1 MVGHCDL
8 CDPSGLFYAR
18 KKMNELITVRK
29 ETIGNAVSARELYL
43 GLGLDKSN
51 WAKWFVTNIEEN
63 GFFAQGVD
71 FVQLVT
77 MTSSPNPPKDFAI
90 TIEFAKHLA
99 MMAKT
104 EKAHEYRNY
113 FLECEKKVFTPVAKT
128 LSSVL
133 KDNLEIAIFFGLE
146 GNNAKIAANTATRK
160 LTGTDPMALLEITLV
175 APVQERT
182 MTPSDIGVQLGLSG
196 IKVNQLLKDI
206 GYQVDSRDAKKRL
219 VWTAT
224 AEGAKHSGQTVEM
237 ACPCGRGFEK

>member
-1 MVGHCDL
+1 V
-8 CDPSGLFYAR
+8 
-18 KKMNELITVRK
+18 VRK
-29 ETIGNAVSARELYL
+29 ESIGNAVSARELYL
-43 GLGLDKSN
+43 GLGCLKSD
-51 WAKWFVTNIEEN
+51 WARWYKTAVEQSEFFKEGTDWIGFSTLLN
-63 GFFAQGVD
+63 GNE
-71 FVQLVT
+71 T
-77 MTSSPNPPKDFAI
+77 KDFAI

-113 FLECEKKVFTPVAKT
+113 FLECEKKVFAPVAKT

-133 KDNLEIAIFFGLE
+133 KDNHEIALFFGLE

-206 GYQVDSRDAKKRL
+206 GYQIDSRDAKERL

-224 AEGAKHSGQTVEM
+224 AEGAKHSELSDTGKRQSDGTPVKQLKWFAHVVEDL
-237 ACPCGRGFEK
+237 R

>member
-1 MVGHCDL
+1 
-8 CDPSGLFYAR
+8 
-18 KKMNELITVRK
+18 MNELIAVRK
-29 ETIGNAVSARELYL
+29 ESIGNAVSARELYL
-43 GLGLDKSN
+43 GLGLAKAN
-51 WAKWFVTNIEEN
+51 WSVWLKGNIENNEFFVEHRDWQGFMSDMN
-63 GFFAQGVD
+63 GNETKD
-71 FVQLVT
+71 FV
-77 MTSSPNPPKDFAI
+77 I

-113 FLECEKKVFTPVAKT
+113 FLECEKKVFAPVAKT

-133 KDNLEIAIFFGLE
+133 KDSHEIALFFGLE

-182 MTPSDIGVQLGLSG
+182 LTPSDIGAQLGLSG

-206 GYQVDSRDAKKRL
+206 GYQIDSRDAKERL

-224 AEGAKHSGQTVEM
+224 AEGAKHSELSDTGKRQNDGTPVKQLKWFAHVVEDLT
-237 ACPCGRGFEK
+237 ANI